1 MLSSLL
7 GQFFFSVSIAVL
19 SRKSSDVRS
28 LNRSVGSWI
37 SASKCPTVLW
47 WKKQVLF
54 TNVFHASQARGVG
67 NEYTLQRLSS

>member
-19 SRKSSDVRS
+19 SRKPSDVWS
-28 LNRSVGSWI
+28 LVRCVGSWI
-37 SASKCPTVLW
+37 SASKGPTVLW

-54 TNVFHASQARGVG
+54 TNAFDASKARGVG
-67 NEYTLQRLSS
+67 NEYTIQRL